1 MVAQIRR
8 NRRRRDPK
16 RGYIVIPNR
25 DHLLTHLRALHAE
38 LRDTIVAQAE
48 RSSLEALSAVARDDA
63 TASDTIFA
71 IDRVSEERL
80 IALCERTIAP
90 TWPLVL
96 VAEGLPD
103 AGYGEGVLPLPRG
116 IRAADAVVRVLI
128 DPIDGTRGY
137 MYQKRSAWILTGVA
151 PNNGPAT
158 RLADVELAL
167 MTEIPLIKQHLA
179 DELWAVRGAGM
190 RAERYNRLTGE
201 RQPVALHPSAAP
213 DLRQGFATICRFFP
227 GLGDALV
234 AIEEEFI
241 RGALGPTQPGKA
253 SCFEDQYI
261 CTGGQLYELLAGH
274 DRFVADLRP
283 LVGKTRGLC
292 AHPYDLASLLVAE
305 EAGVIVTDVQGQP
318 LDAPLDVQTPV
329 AWVGYANKVL
339 RDTVGPLLHEALAR
353 HRMA

>member
-1 MVAQIRR
+1 
-8 NRRRRDPK
+8 
-16 RGYIVIPNR
+16 VIPDR
-25 DHLLTHLRALHAE
+25 DRLLTALRALHAE

-48 RSSLEALSAVARDDA
+48 RSSLAALSAVARDDEA
-63 TASDTIFA
+63 TSDTIFA

-80 IALCERTIAP
+80 VALCERSIAP

-116 IRAADAVVRVLI
+116 IRAAEAVVRILI

-167 MTEIPLIKQHLA
+167 MTEVPLVKQHLA
-179 DELWAVRGAGM
+179 DELWAVRGKGM
-190 RAERYNRLTGE
+190 HAARYNRLTGE
-201 RQPVALHPSAAP
+201 RQPVALHPSAAS
-213 DLRQGFATICRFFP
+213 DLRQGFATVCRFFP
-227 GLGDALV
+227 GMGDALV
-234 AIEEEFI
+234 AIEDEII
-241 RGALGPTQPGKA
+241 RAALGPAQPGKA
-253 SCFEDQYI
+253 PCFEDQYI

-283 LVGKTRGLC
+283 LVGEMRGLC

-305 EAGVIVTDVQGQP
+305 EAGVLVADAQGQP
-318 LDAPLDVQTPV
+318 LDAPLDVQTSV
-329 AWVGYANKVL
+329 AWAGYANAAL
-339 RDTVGPLLHEALAR
+339 RATLEPLLLQALAR
-353 HRMA
+353 RGGA